1 MNERIKELAKLAQL
15 RAEWMTPQGLEWF
28 DNFKEQFAELIVKEC
43 YHVVVSNPHIG
54 TSLAGANMIK
64 HFEIKH
70 FELDN
75 IEAAESLHSDKGYSL
90 GTPEAQEAFERKR
103 GYKL

>member
-1 MNERIKELAKLAQL
+1 MNSKIRDLFRIAGGRIEVENGNFWTFTGDGFNPELFAQL
-15 RAEWMTPQGLEWF
+15 MVL
-28 DNFKEQFAELIVKEC
+28 EC

-54 TSLAGANMIK
+54 TSLAGANMK
-64 HFEIKH
+64 KH

-75 IEAAESLHSDKGYSL
+75 IGNIAAAERLHSDKGYSI
-90 GTPEAQEAFERKR
+90 GTPEAQEAFDSKR

>member
-1 MNERIKELAKLAQL
+1 MNKRIRQLAEQAN
-15 RAEWMTPQGLEWF
+15 LEI
-28 DNFKEQFAELIVKEC
+28 DPAHPDHNQKVLEKFAGMIVKEC

-90 GTPEAQEAFERKR
+90 GTPEAQEAFESKR

>member
-1 MNERIKELAKLAQL
+1 MNEKIKVLAEQAGFID
-15 RAEWMTPQGLEWF
+15 RGTNHTAYMSF
-28 DNFKEQFAELIVKEC
+28 DHEKFSELIVKEC

-75 IEAAESLHSDKGYSL
+75 IEAAESIHSDKGYSL
-90 GTPEAQEAFERKR
+90 GTPEAQEAFESKR
-103 GYKL
+103 GYTL